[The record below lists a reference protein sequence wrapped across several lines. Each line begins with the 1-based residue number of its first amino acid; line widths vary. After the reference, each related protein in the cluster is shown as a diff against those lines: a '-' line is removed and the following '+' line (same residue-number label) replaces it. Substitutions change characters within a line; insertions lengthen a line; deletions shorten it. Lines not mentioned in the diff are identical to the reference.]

1 MMILTRAPL
10 RIPLGGGGTDLPSYY
25 SRCGGF
31 VLSAAIN
38 KYVYISLN
46 RPQVDDLIR
55 VKYSKSETV
64 TDVSE
69 VQHELVREALRMV
82 GVERAVEI
90 VSMADVPAGTG
101 MGSSGSFLVA
111 LLRAL
116 HTFKREHVAAHQL
129 AEEACRIEIDL
140 VGSPVGKQDQ
150 YIAAFGGIVCF
161 EIDRE
166 GNVTATPLR
175 MSNHAIDELRSRL
188 LLFYTGIERRAL
200 DILEDQRRD
209 TVQSREDVVEN
220 LDRTKELGIK
230 IKAALEEGDLDRVG
244 ELMDAHWQYKKRRSA
259 KISAPHID
267 RWYEV
272 ARENGALGG
281 KLIGAGG
288 GGFFLFYCPNAYK
301 GQLRAAMLGEG
312 LREMPFDFDYEGAKV
327 LVDF

>member
-1 MMILTRAPL
+1 MIVTRAPL

-25 SRCGGF
+25 SKYGGF

-64 TDVSE
+64 RTVGE
-69 VQHELVREALRMV
+69 IQHELVREALRLT
-82 GVERAVEI
+82 GVERGIEI

-116 HTFKREHVAAHQL
+116 HAFKREHVPPLQL
-129 AEEACRIEIDL
+129 AEEACRIEIDM

-150 YIAAFGGIVCF
+150 YIAAFGGITCF

-166 GNVTATPLR
+166 GAVTVNPIR
-175 MSNHAIDELRSRL
+175 MSAHQLDELRNSL

-200 DILEDQRRD
+200 DILEDQKRD
-209 TVQSREDVVEN
+209 TMQSKEDVVES
-220 LDRTKELGIK
+220 LHRTKELGLEIK
-230 IKAALEEGDLDRVG
+230 EALEAGDLDRFG
-244 ELMDAHWQYKKRRSA
+244 ELMDVHWQNKKRRST
-259 KISAPHID
+259 KISDPRID
-267 RWYEV
+267 RWYEI
-272 ARENGALGG
+272 ARDNGALGG

-288 GGFFLFYCPNAYK
+288 GGFFLFYCPNAHK
-301 GQLRAAMLGEG
+301 GQLRRAMAAEG
-312 LREMPFDFDYEGAKV
+312 LREMPFEFDFEGAKV

>member
-1 MMILTRAPL
+1 MILTRAPL

-25 SRCGGF
+25 SQYGGF

-38 KYVYISLN
+38 KYVYISVN

-64 TDVSE
+64 RDLSE
-69 VQHELVREALRMV
+69 VQHDLVREAMRLT
-82 GVERAVEI
+82 GVKRGVEI

-116 HTFKREHVAAHQL
+116 HAFNREHIPPARL
-129 AEEACRIEIDL
+129 AEEACQVEIDI

-150 YIAAFGGIVCF
+150 YVAAFGGIASF
-161 EIDRE
+161 EIAPRGE
-166 GNVTATPLR
+166 VTVTPAR
-175 MSNHAIDELRSRL
+175 FSNHLLDELRSSL
-188 LLFYTGIERRAL
+188 LLFYTGLQRSSM
-200 DILEDQRRD
+200 DILEDQKQD
-209 TVQSREDVVEN
+209 TVQGKEDVVKS
-220 LDRTKELGIK
+220 LHLVKALGMEIRV
-230 IKAALEEGDLDRVG
+230 ALEAGDLSRAG
-244 ELMDAHWQYKKRRSA
+244 ELMDVHWQHKKLRSE
-259 KISAPHID
+259 KISSPVID

-272 ARENGALGG
+272 ARGGGALGG

-288 GGFFLFYCPNAYK
+288 GGFFLFLCPTSHK
-301 GQLRAAMLGEG
+301 RRLRQALAAEG
-312 LREMPFDFDYEGAKV
+312 LREMSFDFDFEGAKV